1 MTLLRYSCAILT
13 LLNWNVAANPVTSVP
28 VVDLGYAKYAG
39 SFNATRGTTQFLGVR
54 YAAPPTST
62 LRWQPPHP
70 PATTPGIQV
79 ADTEP
84 SVCFFAGQGNQ
95 AASPFRDN
103 KNHRKRDL
111 SFTEDCLFL
120 NVYLPGQISSTQN
133 LPVVVWIH
141 GGGYMSGSAS
151 GFNGADFY
159 DGNDLISEAN
169 GGVVVVVIQYR
180 LGLFGFLAG
189 KEVKKNGALNV
200 GLLDQQFA
208 LQWVQENIHKFN
220 GDPTRVTIWGQS
232 AGAGSVMQH
241 IVANGGKTSPPLFRS
256 AITSSTF
263 LPSQYRYD
271 ERIPEVRRHIQSV
284 RNMIN
289 DTSLDSVQR
298 SGFPDKT
305 LETANGNIGNTGFF
319 GVFLFVPVVDGELI
333 NERVTEALEKK
344 KINGVRSHPS
354 FRKAQLVTLI
364 PTQDI
369 ILAAT
374 NTFEGTLF
382 IDPKTPVDVDVTNY
396 VAQLFPDYSDKQIA
410 AAAALY
416 KDLGTPLFQVAAIM
430 GEGMLVILTNC
441 TILTTVQPSSYVP
454 LISCWRPL
462 VVVATRNGPPLFNNA
477 NFIKAFSH
485 SFLDFAVSLNPNY
498 KSSPTI
504 TPKWGLWEGKNEM
517 LFNMTEG
524 GLPDVRTIKTSS
536 ALLQRCE

>member
-1 MTLLRYSCAILT
+1 MTSPLRYYYAILAFLT
-13 LLNWNVAANPVTSVP
+13 WNVVANPVTSP

-39 SFNATRGTTQFLGVR
+39 SFNATRGTTQFLGMR
-54 YAAPPTST
+54 YAAPPTGT

-70 PATTPGIQV
+70 PATTPGIQT
-79 ADTEP
+79 ADSEP

-103 KNHRKRDL
+103 KNHKKRDL

-120 NVYLPGQISSTQN
+120 NVYLPGQLSSTEK

-159 DGNDLISEAN
+159 DGNALISEAN

-189 KEVKKNGALNV
+189 KEVKKDGTLNV

-208 LQWVQENIHKFN
+208 LRWVQNNIHKFN
-220 GDPTRVTIWGQS
+220 GDPSRVAIWGQS

-241 IVANGGKTSPPLFRS
+241 VVANGGKTSPPLFRA

-263 LPSQYRYD
+263 LPSQYSYD
-271 ERIPEVRRHIQSV
+271 DRIPETLYNEVVAQTNCSTALNTLDCLRSV
-284 RNMIN
+284 DAQI
-289 DTSLDSVQR
+289 
-298 SGFPDKT
+298 
-305 LETANGNIGNTGFF
+305 LETANGNIGNSGFF

-333 NERVTEALEKK
+333 KERVTKALEQKR
-344 KINGVRSHPS
+344 ING
-354 FRKAQLVTLI
+354 
-364 PTQDI
+364 DI
-369 ILAAT
+369 VLAAT
-374 NTFEGTLF
+374 NSFEGTLF
-382 IDPKTPVDVDVTNY
+382 IDPKTPVDVDVANY

-416 KDLGTPLFQVAAIM
+416 KDLGTPLFQVTAIM
-430 GEGMLVILTNC
+430 GESIFICPTYFMLEAFGGRGFKTEFAIPPGGHGNDVAYYY
-441 TILTTVQPSSYVP
+441 PS
-454 LISCWRPL
+454 
-462 VVVATRNGPPLFNNA
+462 NGPPLFNNPD
-477 NFIKAFSH
+477 FIKAFSH
-485 SFLDFAVSLNPNY
+485 SFLDFAISLNPNE

-504 TPKWGLWEGKNEM
+504 TPNWGLWEGKNEM

-524 GLPDVRTIKTSS
+524 GLPDVRAIETSS
-536 ALLQRCE
+536 ALLRRCE